1 MNRIPGFPLVLDL
14 NFGIPRVHR
23 RALTSDHSQTP
34 FPHRVHSLQ
43 PDGKSVAVQV
53 KKTDKPRGTGHINNT
68 ADTIKFRF
76 DDVLPDASQET
87 IFTTCAADVCDNVLT
102 GYNGTVFA
110 YGQTGA
116 GKTYTMSGDVSAA
129 YNQRGIVPRAIH
141 HLFHESEL
149 RGDKEI
155 EVRVSHLEIYND
167 VMYDLLA
174 DDVTQADNLQ
184 IVDRIDDPRF
194 PETFAAGTG
203 SRETVIKGLT
213 KKYCANEAEA
223 LAYFFAGEANRATA
237 AHILNKSSS
246 RSHCIFTIYLESRG
260 VGDSSEKT
268 TVAKLNLV
276 DLAGSERVKKTSVSG
291 QQLKEA
297 NFINRSLTFLEQT
310 VNALARF
317 GQDNMPKPK
326 VNVRKQG
333 WNNDTTLPEHA
344 QNLASKQSAQK
355 QSDAIRSG
363 LEGTLRKTTVPAPIE
378 VDPHVSARQS
388 KLTHIL
394 RDSLGGNCRTTLIAC
409 LWPDV
414 EHADETVSTCR
425 FASRVMTLQTKAV
438 VNESKDP
445 RVIIRKHERQIRE
458 LKQELAMH
466 DTFAGKAPVNYGEMG
481 EVERQELRQQV
492 SMFLDGDMPVDD
504 LPCESLKQVREIFRI
519 LKHSYRGAKTELEEV
534 IAKGPGETEAAAAA
548 DADAPE
554 GAEGEEPMTEP
565 DPPAGEEG
573 DVEGEVGDMDAEGS
587 TFNVGVAPADFVP
600 PPETPAATVPM
611 PSAGATG
618 AAETMRVGFK
628 GTDAKAKAVAYEGYK
643 AKIAPEKAGELAAM
657 LADLRAKKQELRD
670 AIATCNSAKAEIDAV
685 AKQLQETK
693 LKPAGAEGGA
703 EEGAE
708 GAAPKPP
715 GDADVIDQETY
726 DAMAR
731 AKRRKGEYRVA
742 YEDVKSLKT
751 AVSQMS
757 DEVTQFRAVFVNE
770 FQEWYDKGGGAE
782 FRLEDEEE
790 DELDYGEKFD
800 HLEMQL
806 HLRDDPESGAYFQSK
821 KLMRAGKTRP
831 GVDKSAMSTMR
842 SRQSGQT
849 LKGGSKKEW
858 DPRDTAPRPR

>member
-1 MNRIPGFPLVLDL
+1 M
-14 NFGIPRVHR
+14 
-23 RALTSDHSQTP
+23 
-34 FPHRVHSLQ
+34 
-43 PDGKSVAVQV
+43 
-53 KKTDKPRGTGHINNT
+53 
-68 ADTIKFRF
+68 
-76 DDVLPDASQET
+76 
-87 IFTTCAADVCDNVLT
+87 CDNVLT
-102 GYNGTVFA
+102 GYNGTIFA

-203 SRETVIKGLT
+203 TRETVIKGLT

-237 AHILNKSSS
+237 AHILNKTSS
-246 RSHCIFTIYLESRG
+246 RSHCIFTVYLESRG

-317 GQDNMPKPK
+317 GQDTVPNPK
-326 VNVRKQG
+326 VNVRKPG
-333 WNNDTTLPEHA
+333 WNNDTTLPENA
-344 QNLASKQSAQK
+344 QNLASKQAASK
-355 QSDAIRSG
+355 QSAAIRSG
-363 LEGTLRKTTVPAPIE
+363 LEGTLRRTATPAPIE

-445 RVIIRKHERQIRE
+445 RVIIRKHEKQIRE

-492 SMFLDGDMPVDD
+492 AMFLDGDMPVDD

-519 LKHSYRGAKTELEEV
+519 LKHSYRGAKTELEDL
-534 IAKGPGETEAAAAA
+534 IAKGPSQDGAEA
-548 DADAPE
+548 DA
-554 GAEGEEPMTEP
+554 AEKPLDGEEPPTEP
-565 DPPAGEEG
+565 EPAEADAAEENEEAG
-573 DVEGEVGDMDAEGS
+573 DAENENEVGDMDAEGS
-587 TFNVGVAPADFVP
+587 TFNVGVAPPDFVP
-600 PPETPAATVPM
+600 PPETPVATAPM

-628 GTDAKAKAVAYEGYK
+628 GTDAKAKAAAYEGYK
-643 AKIAPEKAGELAAM
+643 AKVAPEKAGELARM
-657 LADLRAKKQELRD
+657 LADLRAKKSELRE
-670 AIATCNSAKAEIDAV
+670 AIATCNAAKAEIDAV
-685 AKQLQETK
+685 AKQLEETR
-693 LKPAGAEGGA
+693 LAAARGA

-708 GAAPKPP
+708 EGAEAVTKPPPP
-715 GDADVIDQETY
+715 GDVDVIDQETY

-731 AKRRKGEYRVA
+731 AKQRKGDYRRA
-742 YEDVKSLKT
+742 FEEVKSLKT
-751 AVSQMS
+751 EVSQMS
-757 DEVTQFRAVFVNE
+757 DEVQQFRAVFVNE
-770 FQEWYDKGGGAE
+770 FQAWYDKGGGAE

-821 KLMRAGKTRP
+821 KLMRLGKTRP

-842 SRQSGQT
+842 MRVSGGT

>member
-1 MNRIPGFPLVLDL
+1 M
-14 NFGIPRVHR
+14 
-23 RALTSDHSQTP
+23 
-34 FPHRVHSLQ
+34 
-43 PDGKSVAVQV
+43 
-53 KKTDKPRGTGHINNT
+53 
-68 ADTIKFRF
+68 
-76 DDVLPDASQET
+76 
-87 IFTTCAADVCDNVLT
+87 CDNVLT
-102 GYNGTVFA
+102 GYNGTIFA

-203 SRETVIKGLT
+203 TRETVIKGLT

-237 AHILNKSSS
+237 AHILNKTSS
-246 RSHCIFTIYLESRG
+246 RSHCIFTVYLESRG

-317 GQDNMPKPK
+317 GQDTVPNPK
-326 VNVRKQG
+326 VNVRKPG
-333 WNNDTTLPEHA
+333 WNNDTTLPENA
-344 QNLASKQSAQK
+344 QNLASKQAASK
-355 QSDAIRSG
+355 QSAAIRSG
-363 LEGTLRKTTVPAPIE
+363 LEGTLRRTATPAPIE

-445 RVIIRKHERQIRE
+445 RVIIRKHEKQIRE

-492 SMFLDGDMPVDD
+492 GMFLDGDMPVDD

-519 LKHSYRGAKTELEEV
+519 LKHSYRGAKTELEDL
-534 IAKGPGETEAAAAA
+534 IAKGPSQDGAEA
-548 DADAPE
+548 DA
-554 GAEGEEPMTEP
+554 AEKPLDGEEPPTEP
-565 DPPAGEEG
+565 EPAEADAAEENEEAG
-573 DVEGEVGDMDAEGS
+573 DAENENEVGDMDAEGS
-587 TFNVGVAPADFVP
+587 TFNVGVAPPDFVP
-600 PPETPAATVPM
+600 PPETPVATAPM

-628 GTDAKAKAVAYEGYK
+628 GTDAKAKAAAYEGYK
-643 AKIAPEKAGELAAM
+643 AKVAPEKAGELAGM
-657 LADLRAKKQELRD
+657 LADLRAKKSELRE
-670 AIATCNSAKAEIDAV
+670 AIATCNAAKADIDAV
-685 AKQLQETK
+685 AKQLEETR
-693 LKPAGAEGGA
+693 LAAARGA

-708 GAAPKPP
+708 EGAEAVTKPPPP
-715 GDADVIDQETY
+715 GDVDVIDQETY

-731 AKRRKGEYRVA
+731 AKQRKGDYRRA
-742 YEDVKSLKT
+742 FEEVKSLKT
-751 AVSQMS
+751 EVSQMS
-757 DEVTQFRAVFVNE
+757 DEVQQFRAVFVNE
-770 FQEWYDKGGGAE
+770 FQAWYDKGGGAE

-821 KLMRAGKTRP
+821 KLMRLGKTRP

-842 SRQSGQT
+842 MRVSGGT

>member
-1 MNRIPGFPLVLDL
+1 MASAVKVYLRTRPTDNVQGSF
-14 NFGIPRVHR
+14 
-23 RALTSDHSQTP
+23 T
-34 FPHRVHSLQ
+34 LQ
-43 PDGKSVAVQV
+43 PDGKSVAIQV

-76 DDVLPDASQET
+76 DDILLDASQET
-87 IFTTCAADVCDNVLT
+87 IFGTCAADVCDNVLT
-102 GYNGTVFA
+102 GYNGTIFA

-203 SRETVIKGLT
+203 ARETVIKGLT

-237 AHILNKSSS
+237 SHILNKTSS
-246 RSHCIFTIYLESRG
+246 RSHCIFTVYLESRG

-317 GQDNMPKPK
+317 GQDN
-326 VNVRKQG
+326 
-333 WNNDTTLPEHA
+333 
-344 QNLASKQSAQK
+344 
-355 QSDAIRSG
+355 
-363 LEGTLRKTTVPAPIE
+363 

-492 SMFLDGDMPVDD
+492 GMFLDGDMPVDD

-519 LKHSYRGAKTELEEV
+519 LKHSYRGAKTELEDAL
-534 IAKGPGETEAAAAA
+534 AKGPADTAVAAGA
-548 DADAPE
+548 DAA
-554 GAEGEEPMTEP
+554 
-565 DPPAGEEG
+565 EEG
-573 DVEGEVGDMDAEGS
+573 DAEGEVGDMDAEGS
-587 TFNVGVAPADFVP
+587 TFNVGVAPPDFVP
-600 PPETPAATVPM
+600 PPETPAATAPL

-628 GTDAKAKAVAYEGYK
+628 GTDAKAKAAAYEGYK
-643 AKIAPEKAGELAAM
+643 AKVAPEKAGELAGM
-657 LADLRAKKQELRD
+657 LADLRAKKRELRE
-670 AIATCNSAKAEIDAV
+670 AIATCNAAKAEIDAV
-685 AKQLQETK
+685 AKQLEETR
-693 LKPAGAEGGA
+693 LAAARGA

-708 GAAPKPP
+708 EGAEVPTKPPPP
-715 GDADVIDQETY
+715 GDVDVIDQETY

-731 AKRRKGEYRVA
+731 AKQRKGDYRRA
-742 YEDVKSLKT
+742 FEEVKSLKT
-751 AVSQMS
+751 AVTEMS
-757 DEVTQFRAVFVNE
+757 DEVQQFRAVFVNE
-770 FQEWYDKGGGAE
+770 FQAWYDKGGGAE

-821 KLMRAGKTRP
+821 KLMRSGKTRP

-842 SRQSGQT
+842 MRVSGGT

>member
-1 MNRIPGFPLVLDL
+1 
-14 NFGIPRVHR
+14 
-23 RALTSDHSQTP
+23 
-34 FPHRVHSLQ
+34 
-43 PDGKSVAVQV
+43 
-53 KKTDKPRGTGHINNT
+53 
-68 ADTIKFRF
+68 
-76 DDVLPDASQET
+76 
-87 IFTTCAADVCDNVLT
+87 
-102 GYNGTVFA
+102 
-110 YGQTGA
+110 
-116 GKTYTMSGDVSAA
+116 MSGDVSAA

-363 LEGTLRKTTVPAPIE
+363 LEGTLRKTAVPAPIE

-534 IAKGPGETEAAAAA
+534 IAKGPGETEAAA

-587 TFNVGVAPADFVP
+587 TFNVGVAPADFR
-600 PPETPAATVPM
+600 TAARDARGDGPDALRGRHGRRGDDAGRLQGNRRQGQGGGVRRVQGEDRAGEGWRARGDARG
-611 PSAGATG
+611 SKSEEAGAAG
-618 AAETMRVGFK
+618 RHRDVQLGQGGDRRRRET
-628 GTDAKAKAVAYEGYK
+628 A
-643 AKIAPEKAGELAAM
+643 
-657 LADLRAKKQELRD
+657 
-670 AIATCNSAKAEIDAV
+670 
-685 AKQLQETK
+685 
-693 LKPAGAEGGA
+693 
-703 EEGAE
+703 
-708 GAAPKPP
+708 P
-715 GDADVIDQETY
+715 GDQA
-726 DAMAR
+726 
-731 AKRRKGEYRVA
+731 
-742 YEDVKSLKT
+742 
-751 AVSQMS
+751 
-757 DEVTQFRAVFVNE
+757 
-770 FQEWYDKGGGAE
+770 
-782 FRLEDEEE
+782 
-790 DELDYGEKFD
+790 
-800 HLEMQL
+800 
-806 HLRDDPESGAYFQSK
+806 
-821 KLMRAGKTRP
+821 
-831 GVDKSAMSTMR
+831 
-842 SRQSGQT
+842 
-849 LKGGSKKEW
+849 
-858 DPRDTAPRPR
+858 

>member
-1 MNRIPGFPLVLDL
+1 M
-14 NFGIPRVHR
+14 
-23 RALTSDHSQTP
+23 
-34 FPHRVHSLQ
+34 
-43 PDGKSVAVQV
+43 
-53 KKTDKPRGTGHINNT
+53 
-68 ADTIKFRF
+68 
-76 DDVLPDASQET
+76 
-87 IFTTCAADVCDNVLT
+87 CDNVLT
-102 GYNGTVFA
+102 GYNGTIFA

-203 SRETVIKGLT
+203 ARETVIKGLT

-237 AHILNKSSS
+237 AHILNKTSS
-246 RSHCIFTIYLESRG
+246 RSHCIFTVYLESRG

-317 GQDNMPKPK
+317 GQDNVPNPK
-326 VNVRKQG
+326 VNVRKPG
-333 WNNDTTLPEHA
+333 WNNDTTLPENA
-344 QNLASKQSAQK
+344 QNLASKQAASK
-355 QSDAIRSG
+355 QSAAIRSG
-363 LEGTLRKTTVPAPIE
+363 LEGTLRRTATPAPIE

-492 SMFLDGDMPVDD
+492 GMFLDGDMPVDD

-519 LKHSYRGAKTELEEV
+519 LKHSYRGAKTELEDAL
-534 IAKGPGETEAAAAA
+534 AKGPADTAVAAGA
-548 DADAPE
+548 DAAVD
-554 GAEGEEPMTEP
+554 AEGEEPPTEP
-565 DPPAGEEG
+565 EPPAADEEEG
-573 DVEGEVGDMDAEGS
+573 DAEGEVGDMDAEGS
-587 TFNVGVAPADFVP
+587 TFNVGVAPPDFVP
-600 PPETPAATVPM
+600 PPETPVVTAPL

-628 GTDAKAKAVAYEGYK
+628 GTDAKAKATAYEGYK
-643 AKIAPEKAGELAAM
+643 AKVAPEKAGELAGM
-657 LADLRAKKQELRD
+657 LADLRAKKRELRE
-670 AIATCNSAKAEIDAV
+670 AIATCNAAKAEIDAV
-685 AKQLQETK
+685 ARQLEETR
-693 LKPAGAEGGA
+693 LAAARGA

-708 GAAPKPP
+708 EGAEVPTKPLPP
-715 GDADVIDQETY
+715 GDVDVIDQETY

-731 AKRRKGEYRVA
+731 AKQRKGDYRRA
-742 YEDVKSLKT
+742 FEEVKSLKT
-751 AVSQMS
+751 VVSQMS
-757 DEVTQFRAVFVNE
+757 DEVQQFRAVFVNE
-770 FQEWYDKGGGAE
+770 FQAWYDKGGGAE

-821 KLMRAGKTRP
+821 KLMRSGKTRP

-842 SRQSGQT
+842 MRVSGGT